1 MLEAASHSCTCA
13 RPQVKGK
20 VIVIRD
26 PAQAGEGEEDVDLDD
41 PENGGSILQ
50 CWNGTPLTLNE
61 SARLEFEI
69 NRFLHPERKVE
80 RASVLIG
87 ADVWKGSELPKPEP
101 PARPSVQQ
109 QQQQQQQE
117 AAYLHHTHSG
127 WSASQRPGR
136 AGVEEAAAWS
146 PRLDAG
152 AAAAGG
158 GTVGEG
164 WRGGGATGSDGAS
177 PTASPSI
184 LLDSDAALEA
194 KVRHLEVELARTKSQ
209 LEEAGTGVG
218 GGAPARA
225 NRLRQAPQGSVAS
238 AKASL
243 LTALSSPQPQP
254 SPQPPMA
261 LQPQDGG
268 LSHSGK
274 LPPPQPPAAAAA
286 PPPPE
291 AGTPPRSRT
300 PPRTGAGSRRH
311 GVHEAAAQPKAQP
324 TPGGQETVAT
334 SVGKDPPA
342 LAQER
347 LADKGGASA
356 STRQNNLDVEES
368 AAAAIEDGGAAKA
381 PAVKRSGREEAV
393 EAARQQRKQARQQ
406 RRQKKKKAD
415 LDSRAPPLQPAPAPA
430 PVASVDDVKARL
442 QAALAA
448 RAQQSATR
456 RTQNI

>member
-1 MLEAASHSCTCA
+1 VRYVGGWVLEAASHSCACA

-26 PAQAGEGEEDVDLDD
+26 PAQAGEGEEEVDLDD

-80 RASVLIG
+80 RASVPIG

-109 QQQQQQQE
+109 QQQQQQQQE
-117 AAYLHHTHSG
+117 TAYLHHTHSG

-136 AGVEEAAAWS
+136 AGVEEVAAWS

-152 AAAAGG
+152 AAAAGV

-243 LTALSSPQPQP
+243 LTALSSPQP
-254 SPQPPMA
+254 PMT
-261 LQPQDGG
+261 LQPT
-268 LSHSGK
+268 
-274 LPPPQPPAAAAA
+274 QPPAAAAA
-286 PPPPE
+286 PPPG

-300 PPRTGAGSRRH
+300 PPRTGAGSRWH
-311 GVHEAAAQPKAQP
+311 GVREAAAQP

-356 STRQNNLDVEES
+356 STRQTNLDVEES
-368 AAAAIEDGGAAKA
+368 AAAAVEDGGAAKA

-406 RRQKKKKAD
+406 RRQKKKKTN
-415 LDSRAPPLQPAPAPA
+415 LDSRAPPLQPALAPA